1 MEASSIRP
9 VSCTSAYSNP
19 DELNML
25 DGIGTIGTTK
35 YSYEA
40 PLSIRVVEV
49 VVFRGME
56 TTTSLV
62 PASDGATP
70 SVLLKTDVLGR
81 VKHGPGQRE
90 RILDRKSVV

>member
-1 MEASSIRP
+1 
-9 VSCTSAYSNP
+9 
-19 DELNML
+19 ML

-90 RILDRKSVV
+90 RILDKFERSGVSGPKFAALAWVKYQTFATWM